1 MVGLFP
7 RLRMGIDGEGVTKTG
22 TYVSFECI
30 LKIVDRSCLSEL
42 RNMFA
47 KTLGEGKRT
56 IHELGNLSCSPP
68 GKKPAVTGKQ
78 ELMHTAER
86 AANGFPTQEPS
97 RNPAGMVFNLLP
109 TVIYISKPVSST
121 LELVR
126 VSWSICC

>member
-1 MVGLFP
+1 MVGIY
-7 RLRMGIDGEGVTKTG
+7 GGSVSKVEEGEGVTKTG

-56 IHELGNLSCSPP
+56 IHELGNLIFSPP

-78 ELMHTAER
+78 ELMRTADR
-86 AANGFPTQEPS
+86 AASGFPTQEPS
-97 RNPAGMVFNLLP
+97 RNPAVTRVGYSTCYLL
-109 TVIYISKPVSST
+109 
-121 LELVR
+121 
-126 VSWSICC
+126 